1 MKFEEFKKYKKI
13 AEAQDTK
20 ILESFPD
27 AVKVY
32 AWMEETGRIDEGFWS
47 AIWNW
52 LKRNLSPTARKL
64 HNLANEYEKELTAE
78 IQAEYGK
85 LKDSKDLDAKFRRSF
100 AGRIADDI
108 EDKMNLIAEDDDVYR
123 ELVRTLINK
132 KKLKVKKAMLQ
143 EFSGKMDPTDVE
155 SIGSEIE
162 TETKT
167 NNEAYEKALKGAMS
181 ENPEVF
187 KEATEVLRKK
197 ITGVS
202 TYVSMGYDDSAKV
215 QRIVGIILTYQ
226 NSLAKQGKADFTTK
240 AIEKTLKN
248 FQEFVMSGAR
258 KLEKGKVTKEMAIK
272 YMVEATEDMMMEDK
286 PVVFSKMES
295 QVYKKAETKAQEAVK
310 KSEATPGKD
319 GETGT
324 KSAEEDKAKET
335 VTSTDTE
342 EILSKSEIDTAV
354 HTASTETGKDAPTE
368 EDIIREINDGAKEY
382 FEDNGSLLLDE
393 LIKKVDEFN
402 AQDEKTRNEQR
413 GEFEYTLNSKGLL
426 EKPTMKNMETIYKN
440 LIYMAGSIV
449 PYFNFQKGKRTQA
462 FFLTLDYIFEIYAVK
477 KDADGKLT
485 AKDAEAISS
494 NIKEKYK

>member
-13 AEAQDTK
+13 AESQDTK

-64 HNLANEYEKELTAE
+64 HNLANEYEKELAAE

-85 LKDSKDLDAKFRRSF
+85 LKNSKDLDAKFRRSF

-143 EFSGKMDPTDVE
+143 EFSGRMDPEDVDYHTTGI
-155 SIGSEIE
+155 SDD
-162 TETKT
+162 TKK
-167 NNEAYEKALKGAMS
+167 NNEEYEKALRGAMS

-187 KEATEVLRKK
+187 KEATEALRKK

-202 TYVSMGYDDSAKV
+202 AYVALGYDDSTKV
-215 QRIVGIILTYQ
+215 QRIVGIMLTYQ
-226 NSLAKQGKADFTTK
+226 NGLAKQGKADFTTK
-240 AIEKTLKN
+240 AIEKTLKS
-248 FQEFVMSGAR
+248 FLDFVMAGA
-258 KLEKGKVTKEMAIK
+258 KKIEKDKVTKEMAIK
-272 YMVEATEDMMMEDK
+272 YIVEATEEMMLKDK

-295 QVYKKAETKAQEAVK
+295 QVYKKAEIKAQEAVK
-310 KSEATPGKD
+310 KTEPTKEPEVGTESE
-319 GETGT
+319 
-324 KSAEEDKAKET
+324 EEDKAKEK
-335 VTSTDTE
+335 VTTTHTE
-342 EILSKSEIDTAV
+342 EILSKTEVDTVV
-354 HTASTETGKDAPTE
+354 HTASTETGKDTPTE

-382 FEDNGSLLLDE
+382 FEDNGKLLLDE

-402 AQDEKTRNEQR
+402 TQDAKERDSQR
-413 GEFEYTLNSKGLL
+413 GKFEYTLDAKGLL
-426 EKPTMKNMETIYKN
+426 GKPTIKDMESIYKN
-440 LIYMAGSIV
+440 LVYMAGSIV
-449 PYFNFQKGKRTQA
+449 PYFNFQKGKRSQA

-477 KDADGKLT
+477 KETDGKLT
-485 AKDAEAISS
+485 KADAEAISA